1 LVTIK
6 VKNVQSIEDA
16 TIVVDGFTTITG
28 TNNSGKTAVMR
39 AIKGVFTNPPASPLL
54 RHGCAYFTVSIEFGD
69 GTTVV
74 WEKGWEKPDQKGKT
88 INRYRVNGVLIESVG
103 SGVPPEVEAL
113 GVRSINAASDSV
125 WPQIAEQFDGTLFLV
140 NKSGASVAEALS
152 DVEKVGKLTSAL
164 KLSERDKRSCESEL
178 KIRRKDL
185 AAKRAELS
193 KYDGLDSLGV
203 VVKNLASRKAEL
215 DRDLE
220 LINRVDS
227 LNSRLLSA
235 RSRFHFYS
243 GFDPEIVPDP
253 FKVVRMDKG
262 VKKVEGLQSRL
273 SVLRDSVS
281 RFRGFQGIS
290 VPDDSEIREV
300 GSRLS
305 KTESLM
311 VRHRNVK
318 NLVARYS
325 GFHVD
330 IPKDPDAAR
339 NSDGLKTMRSLVS
352 KLESAR
358 KQVSELR
365 DQESKVSSELSDR
378 EAEVAELLGDR
389 GFCPTCNAVY
399 DHGGPHLSDH
409 LSV

>member
-1 LVTIK
+1 MTVK

-54 RHGCAYFTVSIEFGD
+54 RHGCAYFSVSLEFED

-103 SGVPPEVEAL
+103 SGVPPEIEAL
-113 GVRSINAASDSV
+113 GVRSINAASDSI

-185 AAKRAELS
+185 AAKKAELS
-193 KYDGLDSLGV
+193 KYDGLDSLGT

-220 LINRVDS
+220 LINRVES
-227 LNSRLLSA
+227 LNSRLVSA
-235 RSRFHFYS
+235 RSKLRFYS
-243 GFDPEIVPDP
+243 GFDPEVIPDP
-253 FKVVRMDKG
+253 SKVVRMDKG
-262 VKKVEGLQSRL
+262 VKKVEVLQSRL

-290 VPDDSEIREV
+290 IPEDSGIREV

-305 KTESLM
+305 KIESLM
-311 VRHRNVK
+311 VRHQNGK
-318 NLVARYS
+318 NLVAKYS
-325 GFHVD
+325 GFHIE
-330 IPKDPDAAR
+330 IPKDPDTAR
-339 NSDGLKTMRSLVS
+339 NFEDLKTMKSLAS
-352 KLESAR
+352 RLESAR
-358 KQVSELR
+358 RQTSELR
-365 DQESKVSSELSDR
+365 DQESRVSSELSDC
-378 EAEVAELLGDR
+378 EAEVFRLLGDK
-389 GFCPTCNAVY
+389 GFCPTCNSV
-399 DHGGPHLSDH
+399 HSPNSHL
-409 LSV
+409 

>member
-1 LVTIK
+1 MVKVK

-16 TIVVDGFTTITG
+16 TIVVEGFTTITG

-54 RHGCAYFTVSIEFGD
+54 RHGCAYFSVSLEFED

-88 INRYRVNGVLIESVG
+88 INRYRVNGVLIENVG

-113 GVRSINAASDSV
+113 GVRSINAASDSI

-164 KLSERDKRSCESEL
+164 RLSEKDKKSCESEL
-178 KIRRKDL
+178 KIRRRDL
-185 AAKRAELS
+185 VTKRAELS
-193 KYDGLDSLGV
+193 KYEGLDSLGAV
-203 VVKNLASRKAEL
+203 IKNLASRKAEL

-220 LINRVDS
+220 LINRTES
-227 LNSRLLSA
+227 LNSRLVSA
-235 RSRFHFYS
+235 RSRLRFYS
-243 GFDPEIVPDP
+243 GFDPEIIPDP
-253 FKVVRMDKG
+253 SKVVRMDKG
-262 VKKVEGLQSRL
+262 VKKVEGLQGRL

-281 RFRGFQGIS
+281 RFSGFQGINI
-290 VPDDSEIREV
+290 PEDSEIREV
-300 GSRLS
+300 SSRLS
-305 KTESLM
+305 KVESLM
-311 VRHRNVK
+311 VRHRNGK

-325 GFHVD
+325 GFHIE

-339 NSDGLKTMRSLVS
+339 NSEGLKTMISLVS
-352 KLESAR
+352 KLESAKR
-358 KQVSELR
+358 QISELR
-365 DQESKVSSELSDR
+365 DQESKTSSELSDR
-378 EAEVAELLGDR
+378 EAEVFELLGDR
-389 GFCPTCNAVY
+389 GFCPTCN
-399 DHGGPHLSDH
+399 
-409 LSV
+409 SVHSPNSHA